1 MAIAGK
7 GSITYIT
14 RFVKKLD
21 LFYRVVNNLSY
32 CSIKRD
38 TSNYTTTF
46 LIIFMKTKLDKGNVV
61 AAMTSSR
68 WLHIIIFGKILFENI
83 NCFIAKAI

>member
-14 RFVKKLD
+14 RFVKKLG

-61 AAMTSSR
+61 AAVTSSR
-68 WLHIIIFGKILFENI
+68 WLYIIIFGKILFENI